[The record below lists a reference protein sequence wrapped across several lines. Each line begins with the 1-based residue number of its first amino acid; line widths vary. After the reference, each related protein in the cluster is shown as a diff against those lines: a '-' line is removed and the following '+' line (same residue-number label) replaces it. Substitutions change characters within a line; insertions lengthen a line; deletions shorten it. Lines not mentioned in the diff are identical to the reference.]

1 MTDREKIQIIKQWI
15 NESILQ
21 GNKTILVMAIKSIL
35 DEPNETIIEKRG
47 VVKLSQKSLEILREK
62 RK

>member
-1 MTDREKIQIIKQWI
+1 MKDREKLQIIQQWV
-15 NESILQ
+15 NEAIIQ
-21 GNKTILVMAIKSIL
+21 GNKTVLVMAIKSIL